1 MDSNQPDE
9 QPSMMQNVANILQQA
24 LERFL
29 HHDGWAI
36 ASHLALSVL
45 MSLFPFLIF
54 ITALSSLSGAAN
66 LSDEVAKLLFEVW
79 PSEVAEP
86 IAREVRQVLTI
97 ARSDALTLGAV
108 LSLYFASSGVEAV
121 RVGLNRAY
129 DAVETRA
136 WWLTRLE
143 SIAFVILGAIALI
156 AFAFLVVLGPLGWRL
171 LSRWIPAL
179 STFSGIAAF
188 LRIAIAS
195 LLVVTTLILA
205 HRFLPTR
212 QARGHDIWPGVAF
225 TILLWLACGY
235 AFGLYL
241 DSFAGSYVST
251 YAGLATAMILL
262 VFMYI
267 LAAIFLLGVEINGVL
282 ALSNQAVTASPQSQ
296 PPNASST
303 SS

>member
-1 MDSNQPDE
+1 
-9 QPSMMQNVANILQQA
+9 MMRNVLSTLQQA

-29 HHDGWAI
+29 THDGWAI

-54 ITALSSLSGAAN
+54 MTALSSLSGAAN

-79 PSEVAEP
+79 PSEVADP

-97 ARSDALTLGAV
+97 ARTDALTLGAV

-129 DAVETRA
+129 DVVEARA
-136 WWLTRLE
+136 WWRTRLE
-143 SIAFVILGAIALI
+143 SIVFIILGAIALI
-156 AFAFLVVLGPLGWRL
+156 SFAFLVVLGPLGWRL
-171 LSRWIPAL
+171 LSRWMPAI
-179 STFSGIAAF
+179 SSFSGIAAF
-188 LRIAIAS
+188 FRIAVAS
-195 LLVVTTLILA
+195 LLVVVTLILA
-205 HRFLPTR
+205 HRFLPAR
-212 QARGHDIWPGVAF
+212 EARGRSIWPGIAF

-267 LAAIFLLGVEINGVL
+267 LAAVFLLGVEINGVL
-282 ALSNQAVTASPQSQ
+282 ALSYEANRVLPPSQ